1 LEEEMNMR
9 RTSNHPARLRRFAA
23 LTAVVTLAL
32 VAAAPAPALAADDE
46 KVDPFAGLKK
56 VEESKVGVAYIDRDA
71 DFSVFKRVAIS
82 DPYVAF
88 RSNWRR
94 DQNRNRV
101 RPITTGQAD
110 RIKADV
116 AKLLKEV
123 FTERLEKDDGF
134 EVTKVADYDVLLVKP
149 AIIDLDINP
158 PETGTAGASAT
169 MSASTGQAVLY
180 IELFDS
186 VSGDLLGRAADRQ
199 RGQNPHFGLSTQ
211 ALLEAHARAVFEDW
225 ADTLRNF
232 LDEHYKGE

>member
-1 LEEEMNMR
+1 MR
-9 RTSNHPARLRRFAA
+9 KASHYARFAA
-23 LTAVVTLAL
+23 IAAVVTFAL
-32 VAAAPAPALAADDE
+32 VAAAPTSALAADDD

-56 VEESKVGVAYIDRDA
+56 IEESKVGVAYIDPDA

-94 DQNRNRV
+94 DVNRNRV
-101 RPITTGQAD
+101 RPITAGQAD
-110 RIKADV
+110 RMKADV
-116 AKLLKEV
+116 AKLLKDV
-123 FTERLEKDDGF
+123 FTERLEKDEGF
-134 EVTKVADYDVLLVKP
+134 EVTKEAGYDVLLVKP
-149 AIIDLDINP
+149 ALIDLDINP
-158 PETGTAGASAT
+158 PETTTAGASAS

-186 VSGDLLGRAADRQ
+186 VSGEILGRAADRQ
-199 RGQNPHFGLSTQ
+199 GAHQNRHFGLST
-211 ALLEAHARAVFEDW
+211 EAFQEAQARAIFADW

>member
-1 LEEEMNMR
+1 MR
-9 RTSNHPARLRRFAA
+9 TIDEHAAEFVRLAA
-23 LTAVVTLAL
+23 VTAMVTFAL
-32 VAAAPAPALAADDE
+32 VAAAPTPALAADDE

-56 VEESKVGVAYIDRDA
+56 IEDAKVGVAYIDPKA

-94 DQNRNRV
+94 DQNRDRM
-101 RPITTGQAD
+101 RPITAGQAE

-116 AKLLKEV
+116 ADLLKEV
-123 FTERLEKDDGF
+123 LTERLEKDDGF
-134 EVTKVADYDVLLVKP
+134 EVTKETGYDVLLVKP
-149 AIIDLDINP
+149 AIVDLDISP

-199 RGQNPHFGLSTQ
+199 VGKNAHFGLSTE
-211 ALLEAHARAVFEDW
+211 ALIAAHARATFEDW
-225 ADTLRNF
+225 ADLLRDF